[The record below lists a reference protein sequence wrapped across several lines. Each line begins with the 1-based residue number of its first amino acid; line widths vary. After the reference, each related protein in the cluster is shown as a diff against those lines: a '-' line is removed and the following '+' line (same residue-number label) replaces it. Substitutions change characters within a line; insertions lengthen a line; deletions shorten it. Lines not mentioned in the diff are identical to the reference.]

1 LTTFTLSAGFKG
13 GEVTPLFFI
22 GATLGNVLIWFI
34 PLPMA
39 LLAGMGFVAVFA
51 GATQA
56 AVTGIV
62 LGIEMFGLRAGV
74 FIGLASILAY
84 FTSGMEGIYTA
95 QLKEG
100 VKYKV
105 YDFLKRVA
113 KL

>member
-1 LTTFTLSAGFKG
+1 
-13 GEVTPLFFI
+13 
-22 GATLGNVLIWFI
+22 
-34 PLPMA
+34 
-39 LLAGMGFVAVFA
+39 
-51 GATQA
+51 
-56 AVTGIV
+56 
-62 LGIEMFGLRAGV
+62 MFGLRAGV

-105 YDFLKRVA
+105 YDYLKRVV